1 VAAAVPLPDTVRHV
15 LAVDPADRPVD
26 GVEFEA
32 EVAAG
37 PTLDGEPQVSLDDPA
52 ILLYTS
58 GTTGRPKGAVLT
70 HGNLTWNTI
79 NYLAHVDVLSTDRAL
94 CIAPLFHCVGL
105 GQVTLPTLFKGGS
118 VELVPR
124 ADPGLVLERVSAAR
138 ITSFSA
144 VPTMLQM
151 MCEHPSWDAADL
163 SSLAVVQYGGSP
175 VQERVARAWLD
186 RGVRLLQGYGMT
198 EASPGVYMST
208 HDGTAAHPTAVG
220 VPHFFTDVALLRD
233 GRPAPVGGEPAE
245 LVVRGP
251 HVFDGYWNRPEESQ
265 ASLVDG
271 EWFRTGDVL
280 RVDDDGWAHVVD
292 RVKDM
297 YISGGENV
305 YPAEVEAVAVQL
317 DAVANCAVVGLA
329 DRRWGE
335 VGVAYVQLREGATL
349 TEAELRAHLEAN
361 LARYKV
367 PKYVEFVPELPRNAT
382 GKIRRV
388 ELRHRAVEEHL
399 TAEGHGAAVADPFE
413 QAAAA
418 SRRPEG
424 VS

>member
-1 VAAAVPLPDTVRHV
+1 
-15 LAVDPADRPVD
+15 
-26 GVEFEA
+26 
-32 EVAAG
+32 
-37 PTLDGEPQVSLDDPA
+37 
-52 ILLYTS
+52 
-58 GTTGRPKGAVLT
+58 
-70 HGNLTWNTI
+70 
-79 NYLAHVDVLSTDRAL
+79 
-94 CIAPLFHCVGL
+94 
-105 GQVTLPTLFKGGS
+105 
-118 VELVPR
+118 
-124 ADPGLVLERVSAAR
+124 
-138 ITSFSA
+138 
-144 VPTMLQM
+144 
-151 MCEHPSWDAADL
+151 
-163 SSLAVVQYGGSP
+163 
-175 VQERVARAWLD
+175 
-186 RGVRLLQGYGMT
+186 
-198 EASPGVYMST
+198 VYMST

-251 HVFDGYWNRPEESQ
+251 HVFAGYWNRPEDT
-265 ASLVDG
+265 AAGFVD
-271 EWFRTGDVL
+271 EQWFRTGDVL
-280 RVDDDGWAHVVD
+280 SVDDDGWAHVVD

-329 DRRWGE
+329 DSRWGE

-349 TEAELRAHLEAN
+349 TEAELRAHLEGH

-367 PKYVEFVPELPRNAT
+367 PRYVEFVPELPRNAT

-388 ELRHRAVEEHL
+388 ELRHRAVEDHL
-399 TAEGHGAAVADPFE
+399 TAEGHRAAEADPIE

>member
-1 VAAAVPLPDTVRHV
+1 V
-15 LAVDPADRPVD
+15 LAVDGTD
-26 GVEFEA
+26 GTGYEA
-32 EVAAG
+32 EIAAG
-37 PTLDGEPQVSLDDPA
+37 PALDEEPPVTLDDPA
-52 ILLYTS
+52 LILYTS

-70 HGNLTWNTI
+70 HGNLTWNTV

-94 CIAPLFHCVGL
+94 GVAPLFHCVGIS
-105 GQVTLPTLFKGGS
+105 QVTLPTLFKGGS
-118 VELVPR
+118 VELMPKV
-124 ADPGLVLERVSAAR
+124 DPGLVLARVSAAR

-151 MCEHPSWDAADL
+151 MCEHPSWDTADL
-163 SSLAVVQYGGSP
+163 SSLTLVQYGGSP

-186 RGVRLLQGYGMT
+186 RGVRLIQGYGMT
-198 EASPGVYMST
+198 EASPGVYMAT
-208 HDGTAAHPTAVG
+208 REGTDAHPTAVG

-233 GRPAPVGGEPAE
+233 GRPEPVGGAPAE

-251 HVFDGYWNRPEESQ
+251 NVFAGYWNRPEETT
-265 ASLVDG
+265 ASTVDG
-271 EWFRTGDVL
+271 WFRTGDVL

-317 DAVANCAVVGLA
+317 DAVANCAVVGVA

-335 VGVAYVQLREGATL
+335 VGCAYVQVRAGATL
-349 TEAELRAHLEAN
+349 TPADLRAHLEAN

-367 PKYVEFVPELPRNAT
+367 PRFIEFLPELPSNAT
-382 GKIRRV
+382 GKIRRMD
-388 ELRHRAVEEHL
+388 LRDRAADEHGPIEE
-399 TAEGHGAAVADPFE
+399 GA
-413 QAAAA
+413 
-418 SRRPEG
+418 S
-424 VS
+424 